1 LRERKYQMDELTEKN
16 ELGWKKKAKLTLLQ
30 SPAVILAG
38 LLWERVLE
46 NPITAFLSLAVYE
59 IGVFFLLFGK
69 KIYLK
74 IWKAE
79 PITETGLEGKVINA
93 CVDWLE
99 NKLPERVSNLRKSIK
114 FREAYEKAIYFEHR
128 FFNVK
133 GLRTRG
139 NFTLE
144 LDKVFVELK
153 ISPTINYQ
161 QGRLNL
167 LDIKELEGSRSI
179 WDFLNIAQQQQ
190 PEFAPAFAIIGAP
203 GSGKTTLLQYI
214 ALNLIKDK
222 KLLKSKNY
230 LPIFL
235 FLREHTKSI
244 LEKES
249 PNLSQLVQIHFSQHK
264 CYQNLQPPTNYFEEQ
279 LKAGKCLIMLDG
291 LDEVAN
297 ETQCKKMSSWVNEQI
312 KIYRQCPFILTSRP
326 QGYKA
331 APLEKVNLLEIQ
343 PFSYQQINKFIH
355 NWYLANEIMSTA
367 KEDEGVKRNAQLNAE
382 DLLERLQSLPSLS
395 ALTVNPLLLTMIA
408 MVHRYRGQLPGRRVE
423 LYAEICDV
431 LLGHWW
437 AAKQIKERKGAEES
451 LTAAQKRVILQPLA
465 AEMMLRG
472 KRQISNQEALEIIA
486 EPLKTVNLNKT
497 ETLNFLPNVQ
507 ASSGLLQESEIGEW
521 QFAHLSFQEY
531 LAATHFIENKNLLD
545 FSTIIEKTWWHE
557 MLRLYAAQTD
567 ATDLI
572 KNCLTKQNISA
583 LSLAADCL
591 EEARQIQTE
600 VREEVEKKLISD
612 LESDDPEIRKFAA
625 EIQLHRR
632 LNKGLQ
638 KQIII
643 KRVFSSINLTL
654 VVT

>member
-1 LRERKYQMDELTEKN
+1 MDESTEKT
-16 ELGWKKKAKLTLLQ
+16 EIEPAWKKKAKFTLFQ
-30 SPAVILAG
+30 SPAVIFAG
-38 LLWERVLE
+38 LFWERVLE

-99 NKLPERVSNLRKSIK
+99 NKLPERVSNLRRSINFK
-114 FREAYEKAIYFEHR
+114 KAYEKAVYYEHR

-133 GLRTRG
+133 GLRTQG

-179 WDFLNIAQQQQ
+179 WDFLSIAKQQQ

-214 ALNLIKDK
+214 ALSLIKDK
-222 KLLKSKNY
+222 KLIKSNGY
-230 LPIFL
+230 VPILL
-235 FLREHTKSI
+235 FLREHTKNI
-244 LEKES
+244 IEKE
-249 PNLSQLVQIHFSQHK
+249 PPTLSQLVQIHFSQHK
-264 CYQNLQPPTNYFEEQ
+264 RYQNLQPPTNYFEEQ

-297 ETQCKKMSSWVNEQI
+297 ENQRKKVSSWVNEQI
-312 KIYRQCPFILTSRP
+312 KTYRQCPFILTSRP
-326 QGYKA
+326 QGYKT
-331 APLEKVNLLEIQ
+331 APLENVNVLEIQ
-343 PFSYQQINKFIH
+343 PFNYQQIKKFIH

-367 KEDEGVKRNAQLNAE
+367 KEDEGVKHNAQLNAD

-431 LLGHWW
+431 LLGHWR
-437 AAKQIKERKGAEES
+437 AAKGIKEN

-497 ETLNFLPNVQ
+497 ETINFLPNVQ

-531 LAATHFIENKNLLD
+531 LAATHFIEHKELLD
-545 FSTIIEKTWWHE
+545 FSTIIETTWWHE
-557 MLRLYAAQTD
+557 TLRLYAAQTD
-567 ATDLI
+567 ATDLV
-572 KNCLTKQNISA
+572 KNCLKKQSIA
-583 LSLAADCL
+583 AFSLAADCL

-612 LESDDPEIRKFAA
+612 LESDDPEKRKFAA
-625 EIQLHRR
+625 EIQLFRR
-632 LNKGLQ
+632 LNKQ
-638 KQIII
+638 AENNTPI
-643 KRVFSSINLTL
+643 KETTGFNVPIVEIRFGQSEK
-654 VVT
+654 